1 MNIAIIGI
9 GNIGGAL
16 ARGWAKAGHR
26 IYLGVRDTQS
36 PKAKSLAAFN
46 KNIMLYS
53 VYDAAQAADIIVIA
67 VQPLSLNEVCE
78 NLGDV
83 TGKLIIDTMNSLF
96 AKPVP
101 YETTS
106 IAIRNLTNNDRVV
119 KAFNCTGWE
128 NLETPMYGEQRADMF
143 YAGDRTEDKAI
154 VADLIEEIGLVPHDF
169 GGLDNEKLLEQ
180 FAMVWINLALK
191 QGYGRNIAFKLMHRE
206 K

>member
-36 PKAKSLAAFN
+36 PKAKALASFS
-46 KNIMLYS
+46 KNIMVYS

-78 NLGDV
+78 NLGDI
-83 TGKLIIDTMNSLF
+83 TGKLMIDTMNSLF

-128 NLETPMYGEQRADMF
+128 NLENPLYGDVRADMF
-143 YAGDRTEDKAI
+143 YIGDRADDKEL
-154 VADLIEEIGLVPHDF
+154 VAKLIEEIGLEAHDF

-180 FAMVWINLALK
+180 LAMVWINLALK
-191 QGYGRNIAFKLMHRE
+191 QGYGRDIAFKLMRR
-206 K
+206 